1 MQSRVSSLDGLR
13 GLAALM
19 VVLGHSSGALGWFSS
34 LPGLFNGVLAVN
46 IFFILSGYVLSLSL
60 LDPDSKGLRQKAG
73 RFPAVAY
80 ALQRLIRLW
89 LPYAVVLVAA
99 FTFRNS
105 FNPVSC
111 GSENI
116 ISDAYCKRWLDPFV
130 GASFFDQLKGLYSP
144 HLVAP
149 SWTLPVELANS
160 LLVPI
165 CILVFRSSPI
175 YLGLLAGISIA
186 DLFISQT
193 LPQAFYMFALGSAA
207 ALVPGFT
214 RRTIWA
220 APILLL
226 SYCVFVLPVPFEA
239 TAPLLLTPAALA
251 AVHLS
256 LSSQRVSRFL
266 SSPLLTGLGAISF
279 SMYLLHWPLLL
290 GGAPKIAHIVQGI
303 SLSQEVFDLKIV
315 SFLVYLIALIVLS
328 VIFHWSI
335 DSWSISIGRWFKRRL
350 SF

>member
-1 MQSRVSSLDGLR
+1 MQSRISSLDGLR

-19 VVLGHSSGALGWFSS
+19 VVLGHSSGALGWFSG

-46 IFFILSGYVLSLSL
+46 IFFILSGYVLSLSV
-60 LDPDSKGLRQKAG
+60 LDRDSNGLRQRAG
-73 RFPAVAY
+73 RFPALAY
-80 ALQRLIRLW
+80 VLQRLIRLW
-89 LPYAVVLVAA
+89 LPYAVVLTIA
-99 FTFRNS
+99 FVFRS
-105 FNPVSC
+105 YVQPASC
-111 GSENI
+111 GHENI
-116 ISDAYCKRWLDPFV
+116 IADSYCKRWLEPF
-130 GASFFDQLKGLYSP
+130 ADLNFFDQLKGLYSP

-175 YLGLLAGISIA
+175 YLVLLACVSVA

-207 ALVPGFT
+207 ALTPRFV
-214 RRTIWA
+214 RRTLWA
-220 APILLL
+220 VPVLLV
-226 SYCVFVLPVPFEA
+226 SYCVFVLPVPFET

-266 SSPLLTGLGAISF
+266 TSPLLTGLGAISF

-303 SLSQEVFDLKIV
+303 SLSPEVFDLKIV
-315 SFLVYLIALIVLS
+315 SFLVYLIILIVLS
-328 VIFHWSI
+328 VIFHLTI